1 MKLKQLKKMLDS
13 LSKEE
18 LEKDLIVVANDRYF
32 SGVGEAKKSREKL
45 FYDGSDDP
53 FKLKNLT
60 EMKEEYDNEEIEGME
75 IVLNRGEFFIELP

>member
-1 MKLKQLKKMLDS
+1 MNLKQLKKMLEK

-18 LEKDLIVVANDRYF
+18 LEKDLIVVANDRYL

-53 FKLKNLT
+53 CQLKNLT
-60 EMKEEYDNEEIEGME
+60 EMKEEYDSEEIEGME
-75 IVLNRGEFFIELP
+75 VVLNRGEFFIELP

>member
-1 MKLKQLKKMLDS
+1 MKLKQLKKMLDK

-18 LEKDLIVVANDRYF
+18 LENDLIVLANDRYL

-53 FKLKNLT
+53 CQLKNLSK
-60 EMKEEYDNEEIEGME
+60 MKEEYDNEEIEGME
-75 IVLNRGEFFIELP
+75 VVLNRGDFFIELD

>member
-1 MKLKQLKKMLDS
+1 MKLKQLKKMLDK

-18 LEKDLIVVANDRYF
+18 LENDLIVLANDRHL

-53 FKLKNLT
+53 CQLKNLS
-60 EMKEEYDNEEIEGME
+60 EMKEEYDKEEIEGME
-75 IVLNRGEFFIELP
+75 VVLNRGDFFIELD